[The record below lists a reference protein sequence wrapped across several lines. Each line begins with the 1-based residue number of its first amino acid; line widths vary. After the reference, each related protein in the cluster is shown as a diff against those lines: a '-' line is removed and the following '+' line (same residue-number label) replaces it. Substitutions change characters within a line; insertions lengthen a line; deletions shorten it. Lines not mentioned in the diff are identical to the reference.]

1 MRSRVLGA
9 FAIAFAF
16 VAVVGPLQRFPEALE
31 FQRQSIL
38 SGQLWRLWTGHW
50 VHANTAHF
58 LLNISVALLLY
69 FAFFRTMKMLE
80 LLATGIVFSALISG
94 ALLLFMPELDWYNGL
109 SGLLH
114 AWVVYA
120 SIRRIQAGEVL
131 YWLGPVLVWAKVLFE
146 ASSLGGWS
154 GRVLDGVNII
164 TEAHLIGA
172 LVGTLAGIAMLALFR
187 HRNAAQ
193 SAGK

>member
-1 MRSRVLGA
+1 MRSQVLGA

-16 VAVVGPLQRFPEALE
+16 VAVVGLLQRFPEALE

-69 FAFFRTMKMLE
+69 FVFFRTLTAKE
-80 LLATGIVFSALISG
+80 LVATGLLFSALLGGS
-94 ALLLFMPELDWYNGL
+94 LLLFMPGLDWYNGL

-114 AWVVYA
+114 AWIVYA
-120 SIRRIQAGEVL
+120 SIRRIQAGDAV
-131 YWLGPVLVWAKVLFE
+131 YWLGLALVWAKVLFE
-146 ASSLGGWS
+146 GVGVGGWS
-154 GRVLDGVNII
+154 GGVLDGVNII

-172 LVGTLAGIAMLALFR
+172 LVGTLAGIAMLVLFR
-187 HRNAAQ
+187 HRKAAQ

>member
-1 MRSRVLGA
+1 MAL
-9 FAIAFAF
+9 AF
-16 VAVVGPLQRFPEALE
+16 VLWLWLLQRFPEALE

-58 LLNISVALLLY
+58 LLNISAALLLY
-69 FAFFRTMKMLE
+69 FAFFRTLTAKE
-80 LLATGIVFSALISG
+80 LIATGLIFSALIGG
-94 ALLLFMPELDWYNGL
+94 ALLLLMPELDWYNGL

-120 SIRRIQAGEVL
+120 SIRRIQAGDAM

-146 ASSLGGWS
+146 RVGFGGWS
-154 GRVLDGVNII
+154 GGFLGGVNII
-164 TEAHLIGA
+164 YEAHLIGA
-172 LVGTLAGIAMLALFR
+172 LVGTLAGIAVVVFCR
-187 HRNAAQ
+187 HRMAD
-193 SAGK
+193 